1 MFERHENRKWSASGA
16 FLESETTSSEA
27 PDVDLGV
34 ISHNLQP
41 GAFQGRCSTDFGTGT
56 DGASLS
62 LEQKKKQRSTIHSSK
77 AAKDENNNS
86 RNLHFVVSFLM
97 NKEAKKTKPTPK
109 AG

>member
-62 LEQKKKQRSTIHSSK
+62 LEQKKNSEAPSTPAKQPRMKTTTPGISTLSYP
-77 AAKDENNNS
+77 
-86 RNLHFVVSFLM
+86 F
-97 NKEAKKTKPTPK
+97 
-109 AG
+109 